1 MKIYLKIQILMILL
15 LPNFTT
21 PSFAATPGPLPKTGV
36 YQSKCGTLTV
46 LEASKKTSKF
56 FFKLEAT
63 DCKMNTGTIERASA
77 WQACSD
83 ECTWIL
89 EFDEREF
96 PECSF
101 FIDVKGDV
109 IEIAGDVTDRAEKC
123 GFGGG
128 VHGNG
133 KYKRVKR

>member
-1 MKIYLKIQILMILL
+1 MKIYLKIQIFMILL
-15 LPNFTT
+15 LPNVAM

-36 YQSKCGTLTV
+36 YESKCGTLTV

-56 FFKLEAT
+56 TFKLET
-63 DCKMNTGTIERASA
+63 TNCKSNSGTIEKAEA
-77 WQACSD
+77 EQFCSD
-83 ECTWIL
+83 ECSWFL
-89 EFDEREF
+89 KYSEF

-101 FIDVKGDV
+101 NIDVKGDV

-133 KYKRVKR
+133 RYKRVKR

>member
-1 MKIYLKIQILMILL
+1 MKINLKTFILL
-15 LPNFTT
+15 IYAALTLNAQ
-21 PSFAATPGPLPKTGV
+21 SFAATPGQMPKTGV
-36 YQSKCGTLTV
+36 YETKCGTLTV
-46 LEASKKTSKF
+46 LEVSKKTSKF
-56 FFKLEAT
+56 VFKLEAT
-63 DCKMNTGTIERASA
+63 NCKMSSGSIEKAEA
-77 WQACSD
+77 EQLCSD
-83 ECTWIL
+83 ECSWFLRYT
-89 EFDEREF
+89 EF

-101 FIDVKGDV
+101 AIDVKGDV